1 MGQLGNLVVMV
12 AITAVVGVALFLLLR
27 QKGEDDGSDDV
38 SRFTIENL
46 IAVTKNVMSMRLR
59 VNAKD
64 LGLSEADTI
73 KQNKLRNKDA
83 KDLASCSNGDLR
95 AKNAV
100 KRKILDII
108 QSNNEL
114 IVTPDNVEYFMHFS
128 NPDRLPTEYKFDIAL
143 YWYKKF
149 YRYKAFTQMVQDFG
163 LAGERRDGGGD
174 YYEIMAE
181 DVEWVYYDLLSKDGI
196 LREGGRTKRA
206 STPVMALTYTD
217 KLEILTYEIYK
228 QYKGHGVVDE
238 LRDMEI
244 DGINC
249 GVNGTPVG
257 LFDVL
262 DDDLG
267 ATRNPIYSYNS
278 VWVQMTGKY
287 VHLSCLGFG
296 RQEELVRVCK
306 NIYKYGAP
314 AQLSE
319 AQGCVVTTMKDG
331 SRLVTLRPPFSGSW
345 AFILRKPGTSIWMSI
360 EDLITDEGA
369 DIVIATMACI
379 IKACC
384 TVVITGEQGSG
395 KTTLLRVLVQFIR
408 QTYTIRTQEVIFEL
422 FLSEIYPNRNIIAMK
437 ETDTI
442 DSQTSI
448 DYSKKMD
455 GQVTI
460 LGEVAEAKLA
470 SPLIQLSQVASLQ
483 TMCTH
488 HAKTTP
494 DLVVSIRD
502 NLVKMGDCPNVE
514 IAELT
519 VASTL
524 NFDIHQVRDRK
535 GRRYVERVTEII
547 PLALEEMPTE
557 PVANEM
563 EYHNRM
569 VQKHCFKTVDIVRF
583 VKHPEGSETFGHYEL
598 VNKIS
603 VEKQREMYKHLSD
616 EEMEIFAGLFS
627 VPWSEVAS

>member
-1 MGQLGNLVVMV
+1 M
-12 AITAVVGVALFLLLR
+12 
-27 QKGEDDGSDDV
+27 
-38 SRFTIENL
+38 
-46 IAVTKNVMSMRLR
+46 
-59 VNAKD
+59 
-64 LGLSEADTI
+64 
-73 KQNKLRNKDA
+73 
-83 KDLASCSNGDLR
+83 
-95 AKNAV
+95 
-100 KRKILDII
+100 
-108 QSNNEL
+108 
-114 IVTPDNVEYFMHFS
+114 
-128 NPDRLPTEYKFDIAL
+128 
-143 YWYKKF
+143 
-149 YRYKAFTQMVQDFG
+149 
-163 LAGERRDGGGD
+163 
-174 YYEIMAE
+174 
-181 DVEWVYYDLLSKDGI
+181 
-196 LREGGRTKRA
+196 
-206 STPVMALTYTD
+206 
-217 KLEILTYEIYK
+217 
-228 QYKGHGVVDE
+228 
-238 LRDMEI
+238 
-244 DGINC
+244 
-249 GVNGTPVG
+249 
-257 LFDVL
+257 
-262 DDDLG
+262 
-267 ATRNPIYSYNS
+267 
-278 VWVQMTGKY
+278 
-287 VHLSCLGFG
+287 
-296 RQEELVRVCK
+296 RVCK

-369 DIVIATMACI
+369 NIVIAAMACI

-422 FLSEIYPNRNIIAMK
+422 FLSEIYPNRNIIALK

-442 DSQTSI
+442 DSQASI

-470 SPLIQLSQVASLQ
+470 SPLIQLSHVASLQ

-488 HAKTTP
+488 HAKTSSG
-494 DLVVSIRD
+494 LVVAIRD
-502 NLVKMGDCPNVE
+502 NLVKTGDCPNVE

-535 GRRYVERVTEII
+535 GRRYIERVTEII

-569 VQKHCFKTVDIVRF
+569 VQRHCFKTVDIVRF
-583 VKHPEGSETFGHYEL
+583 VKHPEGSKTFGHYEL

-603 VEKQREMYKHLSD
+603 VEKQREMYNHLSD
-616 EEMEIFAGLFS
+616 EEMAIFADLFS